1 MTTQSEPLR
10 LAELLE
16 RRGYATLT
24 TGTRLVDGEIAA
36 ELRRLYALN
45 QELLVALHW
54 IADRC
59 PVHLSDH
66 PLHGIHREMAHDAG
80 ACARAA
86 IARAEGRA

>member
-1 MTTQSEPLR
+1 MTTQPEPLR
-10 LAELLE
+10 LADELVYPMALPDSYQV
-16 RRGYATLT
+16 RA
-24 TGTRLVDGEIAA
+24 AA

-45 QELLVALHW
+45 QELLGALHW

-66 PLHGIHREMAHDAG
+66 PLHKIHREMAHDAG
-80 ACARAA
+80 ARARAI